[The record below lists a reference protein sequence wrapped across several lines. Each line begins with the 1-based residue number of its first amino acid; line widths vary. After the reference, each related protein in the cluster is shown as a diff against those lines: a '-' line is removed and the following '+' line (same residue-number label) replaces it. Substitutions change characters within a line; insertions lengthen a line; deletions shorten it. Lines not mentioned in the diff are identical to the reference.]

1 MYLCGCSPRPCLNT
15 FEGIVLPEQDG
26 GQLKM
31 YSLSSRLE
39 MYVDQA
45 VWHKLARQGCCC
57 VLSSAV
63 MSDEL
68 PFCPSL

>member
-1 MYLCGCSPRPCLNT
+1 M
-15 FEGIVLPEQDG
+15 LPEQEA

-31 YSLSSRLE
+31 YTLSTRLE

-45 VWHKLARQGCCC
+45 VWHQLARQGCCY

-63 MSDEL
+63 MFDVL
-68 PFCPSL
+68 PVCPSL